1 MQPMPVQH
9 SELLVQ
15 ESPAGLHAAQEL
27 LVQAPEQHCEPDEQV
42 MLAALQ
48 EEHAPS
54 EQ

>member
-27 LVQAPEQHCEPDEQV
+27 LVQAPEQHWESRVQARAV
-42 MLAALQ
+42 ALQ
-48 EEHAPS
+48 VEQIPS